1 MITMI
6 HQIESIKLREGNY
19 NKEPNRNSGIVKF
32 NNQNEQFTRGVE
44 QQIWIGGIKELLSL
58 RTDQWKSWSMK
69 KKWKKKEQRRMN
81 RASETTGHY

>member
-44 QQIWIGGIKELLSL
+44 QQI
-58 RTDQWKSWSMK
+58 
-69 KKWKKKEQRRMN
+69 
-81 RASETTGHY
+81 